1 MKATD
6 IRAQFLPD
14 AYCEPQVSFPRRFAQ
29 YIRERFPLGAYL
41 PLILLFTLA
50 AWSFPAVAGERLA
63 LPGVLRFLAA
73 SASVLGFFLQLRIA
87 DEFKDFDNDSRFRPH
102 RAVPR
107 GLVSLNE
114 LKWVSRGAGLVQFL
128 CAVIVD
134 ERLLVLLLADWGYLG
149 LMSKE
154 FFVKRWL
161 RSHLLVYLLSH
172 MLVMPLIA
180 LYASAFEWLPAD
192 KPPGSSLLLLL
203 LASFLAGLVIEIGR
217 KLRAPGDEREGIETY
232 SDLWGYQR
240 ATLVWT
246 VCCAGLAGLVAV
258 AGYALFDTSIAAIL
272 AVGMLLPAAITA
284 YRFTAGAGAAR
295 ARHIQHASAAVVALA
310 YMGLGPLALVFSGS
324 VVPA

>member
-1 MKATD
+1 MKASDTG
-6 IRAQFLPD
+6 AQFLSAGYLKPP
-14 AYCEPQVSFPRRFAQ
+14 ASFPRRFAQ

-41 PLILLFTLA
+41 PLILLFSLA
-50 AWSFPAVAGERLA
+50 AWSFSALAGERLA
-63 LPGVLRFLAA
+63 LPGALRFLAV

-87 DEFKDFDNDSRFRPH
+87 DEFKDFEEDSRFRPH

-128 CAVIVD
+128 GALIVD
-134 ERLLVLLLADWGYLG
+134 ERLLLLLLADWGYMG

-161 RSHLLVYLLSH
+161 RSHLLIYLLSH
-172 MLVMPLIA
+172 MLIMPLIA

-192 KPPGSSLLLLL
+192 QPPDTSLLLFL
-203 LASFLAGLVIEIGR
+203 LASFVAGLVIEIGR

-232 SDLWGYQR
+232 SELWGFRR
-240 ATLVWT
+240 AALAWALS
-246 VCCAGLAGLVAV
+246 CAGLAGLVA
-258 AGYALFDTSIAAIL
+258 IAAYAVLDSNIAAVL
-272 AVGMLLPAAITA
+272 ALGMLLPVGIAAF
-284 YRFTAGAGAAR
+284 RFAAQASARR

-310 YMGLGPLALVFSGS
+310 YLGLGPIALVFSVAAVS
-324 VVPA
+324 A